1 MTLEKEG
8 FKRVAIAGKDD
19 KWQITVILGCC
30 MSGDALP
37 FQLIYE
43 GKTSRCLPSY
53 SFPKGFDITC
63 NPTHWSNETTMLRYL
78 VKVVF
83 SYVSQKREDL
93 GMSADYP
100 ALLLFDNFSGQCTPG
115 LLKMIDAHHIH
126 VILIPPNCTDRLQP
140 LDLSVNE
147 SVKDFLKRQFEE

>member
-1 MTLEKEG
+1 
-8 FKRVAIAGKDD
+8 
-19 KWQITVILGCC
+19 

-63 NPTHWSNETTMLRYL
+63 NPTQWSNETTMLRYL
-78 VKVVF
+78 EKVVF

-93 GMSADYP
+93 GMPADYP
-100 ALLLFDNFSGQCTPG
+100 ALLLFDNFSGQCYSWIIKDDLRPS
-115 LLKMIDAHHIH
+115 H
-126 VILIPPNCTDRLQP
+126 PRY
-140 LDLSVNE
+140 LDSAKLH
-147 SVKDFLKRQFEE
+147 RQTATA